1 MGGTA
6 GPAAAFDHLRLEVAD
21 AVATI
26 TLDRPDA
33 LNALTVP
40 MKAELLGR

>member
-1 MGGTA
+1 M
-6 GPAAAFDHLRLEVAD
+6 PDLRLEIVD

-40 MKAELLGR
+40 LKHELLAAFATGGR